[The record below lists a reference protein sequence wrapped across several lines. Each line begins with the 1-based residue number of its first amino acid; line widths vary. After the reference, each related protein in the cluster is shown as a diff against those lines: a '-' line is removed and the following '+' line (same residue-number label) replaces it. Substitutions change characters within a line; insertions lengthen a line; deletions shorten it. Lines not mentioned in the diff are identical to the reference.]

1 MADDIEQRLK
11 ETTQACKDAYQ
22 HWGADKYDASK
33 REELQ
38 EAVHELRKVASRLEI
53 EMAVAERDEK
63 NKQPI
68 PHPSHRAARGKG
80 AEELGPQEADGN
92 NGGDQQSGKSGQ
104 GKAGGNRSAGG
115 QRRQRRSSSSSSRQQ
130 SSGNGGSSADSG
142 NS

>member
-1 MADDIEQRLK
+1 MAEDEIEQRLK
-11 ETTQACKDAYQ
+11 ETTQGCIDAYET
-22 HWGADKYDASK
+22 WSADKYDATK

-38 EAVHELRKVASRLEI
+38 DAVHELRKVASRLEI

-80 AEELGPQEADGN
+80 AEEIGPQEAEGN
-92 NGGDQQSGKSGQ
+92 NSNHQKGGTNSSQSKSSS
-104 GKAGGNRSAGG
+104 RSSSG
-115 QRRQRRSSSSSSRQQ
+115 QRRQRRSSSSSRQP
-130 SSGNGGSSADSG
+130 SGNTGGEADNG